1 MSAQITL
8 GNLLA
13 GLTAAVLTCAVLWV
27 LYRLLSERMGAAVGV
42 VSERIDSSLRMLVV
56 ADGKAK
62 ESLAAIDAAVRRLE
76 ALEMRLNATEHRL
89 VVLERYQVRVLDAEA
104 ELRHAGQ
111 QPPAA

>member
-1 MSAQITL
+1 VSAQVTL

-13 GLTAAVLTCAVLWV
+13 AVGAAVPTCLLIWV
-27 LYRLLSERMGAAVGV
+27 LYRLVATRTQAATAV
-42 VSERIDSSLRMLVV
+42 VAERIDSSLRMLVV

-62 ESLAAIDAAVRRLE
+62 ESLASLQAAMGRLE